1 MQFSKTNQSYID
13 NRYVTNKN
21 NNCEQRSVLDYGDII
36 RKPRE
41 VRQKLVKRQ
50 GSYSD
55 VVLTLAGLQCS
66 NDIETAHCHCCGI
79 QVSTLKLDTE
89 PMDIHAK
96 RSPTCPFVLSRISHK
111 KTNTVDKQS
120 YALCEDETIKQVR
133 QRTFSHW
140 PHQLSPTSSEMV
152 EAGFFS
158 CNISDRVICI
168 YCNIICQQWTRNSDT
183 PCEIHRT
190 LSPKCPYVTAML
202 ARSQTTAI
210 LVINEQFGTDQSL
223 ASSRA
228 DLLRSNAIVHA
239 GAYNS
244 AYLEMPRRYASFET
258 WSITDSPSVD
268 DLVRAGFFYTGNENI
283 VTCFYCNGSLQN
295 WAPNDNPTI
304 EHARWFPYCAYAEQL
319 CGVELYRKIREATR
333 VQQEK
338 ARANDATNGSS
349 MNFANSSKGRLLIP
363 DESTLSR
370 FVTARLDLPI
380 SQRLLNRNFKLSII
394 KRCWE
399 DQFRLK
405 HDDFASESD
414 LLMACIILQK
424 QIKHI
429 GGKKENILV
438 PCIAMGNI
446 RETEQLEAHDGGEL
460 APQQLINTLPTAS
473 ELEMNSS
480 SSATNIEEICI
491 ETAGIMSN
499 DDIDNIDLALKEI
512 SEIIERNSASIHDPC
527 VLRLGSN

>member
-1 MQFSKTNQSYID
+1 MLHDFSHTGNY
-13 NRYVTNKN
+13 
-21 NNCEQRSVLDYGDII
+21 
-36 RKPRE
+36 RK
-41 VRQKLVKRQ
+41 VAQATFQICQKLVKRQ
-50 GSYSD
+50 RFHSD
-55 VVLTLAGLQCS
+55 VALILAGLQCS
-66 NDIETAHCHCCGI
+66 NDIETAHCRLCGI
-79 QVSTLKLDTE
+79 QVSTLKLDAE

-120 YALCEDETIKQVR
+120 YALCEAETIKQVR

-295 WAPNDNPTI
+295 WGPNDNPTI

-399 DQFRLK
+399 DQLRLK
-405 HDDFASESD
+405 HEDFTSESD

-424 QIKHI
+424 EIKHI